1 LTQIKEY
8 INGFINRSG
17 SYVLFSTMA
26 ARVLSFLGSW
36 IALQLIEAKELGVI
50 LFAYGI
56 VQFIIPIGGFGLHQS
71 LIRYGALLKSE
82 DEKQQL
88 FNYVLKKGIVASIA
102 IILVLVGIGYF
113 IPFQF
118 NKTYVYFSIL
128 SLSIL
133 TVFILEIIKIQFR
146 LQHKNRLYAITEFW
160 YNIILTG
167 LIFGLSYLFQ
177 GMGYIIAL
185 IVSPVLTA
193 LFFIKKLNV
202 KLHIKNNLKITN
214 LSFWKYGF
222 FGGLSSVV
230 TQLLILIDIILI
242 GYLIDDPV
250 AVTNYRYISIIPFS
264 LLFLPRVF
272 ITTDFV
278 TFTEKIH
285 QKDYINRYI
294 KNYMLFFGVVSILL
308 LLFSYFFAEQILY
321 IFGVE
326 YMNYADSFLILI
338 MGIVGIYI
346 FRGLFGNLL
355 SSIGKIELNY
365 YIISIA
371 IVINIISNYY
381 LIPLYGIKG
390 AAITSAI
397 LMWFTG
403 ILSWLS
409 FLYFFR
415 KNRYE

>member
-1 LTQIKEY
+1 MTQIKEY

-88 FNYVLKKGIVASIA
+88 FSYVLKKGIVASIA

-118 NKTYVYFSIL
+118 DKTYVYFSIL

-242 GYLIDDPV
+242 GYLMDDPV

-371 IVINIISNYY
+371 IVINVISNYY

>member
-1 LTQIKEY
+1 MTQIKEY
-8 INGFINRSG
+8 INDFINRSG

-88 FNYVLKKGIVASIA
+88 FSYVLKKGIVASIA

-118 NKTYVYFSIL
+118 DKTYVYFSIL

-326 YMNYADSFLILI
+326 YMDYADSFLILI

-371 IVINIISNYY
+371 IVINVISNYY

>member
-71 LIRYGALLKSE
+71 LIRYGALLNSE

-88 FNYVLKKGIVASIA
+88 FSYVLKKGIVASIV

-118 NKTYVYFSIL
+118 DKTYGYFSIL

-193 LFFIKKLNV
+193 LFFIKKLNI

-242 GYLIDDPV
+242 GYLIDDPI

-326 YMNYADSFLILI
+326 YMDYTDSFLILI

>member
-1 LTQIKEY
+1 MTQIKEY

-88 FNYVLKKGIVASIA
+88 FSYVLKKGIVASIA

-118 NKTYVYFSIL
+118 DKTYVYFSIL

>member
-1 LTQIKEY
+1 
-8 INGFINRSG
+8 
-17 SYVLFSTMA
+17 MA

-88 FNYVLKKGIVASIA
+88 FSYVLKKGIVASIA

-326 YMNYADSFLILI
+326 YMDYADSFLILI

>member
-1 LTQIKEY
+1 
-8 INGFINRSG
+8 
-17 SYVLFSTMA
+17 MA

-88 FNYVLKKGIVASIA
+88 FSYVLKKGIVASIA

-118 NKTYVYFSIL
+118 DKTYGYFSIL

-381 LIPLYGIKG
+381 LIPIYGIKG

>member
-1 LTQIKEY
+1 MTQIKEY

-88 FNYVLKKGIVASIA
+88 FSYVLKKGIVASIA

-118 NKTYVYFSIL
+118 DKTYGYFSIL

-326 YMNYADSFLILI
+326 YMDYADSFLILI

>member
-50 LFAYGI
+50 LFAYSI

-88 FNYVLKKGIVASIA
+88 FSYVLKKGIVASIA

-118 NKTYVYFSIL
+118 DKTYVYFSIL

-326 YMNYADSFLILI
+326 YMDYADSFLILI

-371 IVINIISNYY
+371 IVINVISNYY

>member
-1 LTQIKEY
+1 
-8 INGFINRSG
+8 
-17 SYVLFSTMA
+17 MA

-71 LIRYGALLKSE
+71 LIRYGALLNSE

-88 FNYVLKKGIVASIA
+88 FSYVLKKGIVASIV

-118 NKTYVYFSIL
+118 DKTYGYFSIL

-242 GYLIDDPV
+242 GYLIDDPI

-326 YMNYADSFLILI
+326 YMDYSDSFLILI

>member
-1 LTQIKEY
+1 
-8 INGFINRSG
+8 
-17 SYVLFSTMA
+17 MA

-326 YMNYADSFLILI
+326 YMDYADSFLILI

-371 IVINIISNYY
+371 IVINVISNYY

>member
-1 LTQIKEY
+1 MTQIKEY

-71 LIRYGALLKSE
+71 LIRYGALLNSE

-88 FNYVLKKGIVASIA
+88 FSYVLKKGIVASIA

-118 NKTYVYFSIL
+118 DKTYGYFSIL

-326 YMNYADSFLILI
+326 YMDYADSFLILI

-371 IVINIISNYY
+371 IVINVISNYY

>member
-71 LIRYGALLKSE
+71 LIRYGALLNSE

-88 FNYVLKKGIVASIA
+88 FSYVLKKGIVASIV

-118 NKTYVYFSIL
+118 DKTYGYFSIL

-193 LFFIKKLNV
+193 LFFIKKLNI

-242 GYLIDDPV
+242 GYLIDDPI

-326 YMNYADSFLILI
+326 YMDYADSFLILI

>member
-1 LTQIKEY
+1 
-8 INGFINRSG
+8 
-17 SYVLFSTMA
+17 MA

-88 FNYVLKKGIVASIA
+88 FSYVLKKGIVASIA

-381 LIPLYGIKG
+381 IIPLYGIKG

>member
-1 LTQIKEY
+1 MTQIKEY

-71 LIRYGALLKSE
+71 LIRYGALLNSE

-88 FNYVLKKGIVASIA
+88 FSYVLKKGIVASIV

-118 NKTYVYFSIL
+118 DKTYGYFSIL

-193 LFFIKKLNV
+193 LFFIKKLNI

-242 GYLIDDPV
+242 GYLIDDPI

-326 YMNYADSFLILI
+326 YMDYADSFLILI

-346 FRGLFGNLL
+346 
-355 SSIGKIELNY
+355 
-365 YIISIA
+365 
-371 IVINIISNYY
+371 
-381 LIPLYGIKG
+381 
-390 AAITSAI
+390 
-397 LMWFTG
+397 
-403 ILSWLS
+403 
-409 FLYFFR
+409 
-415 KNRYE
+415 

>member
-1 LTQIKEY
+1 MTQIKEY

-26 ARVLSFLGSW
+26 ARFLSFLGSW

-71 LIRYGALLKSE
+71 LIRYGALLNSE

-88 FNYVLKKGIVASIA
+88 FSYVLKKGIVASIV

-118 NKTYVYFSIL
+118 DKTYGYFSIL

-193 LFFIKKLNV
+193 LFFIKKLNI

-242 GYLIDDPV
+242 GYLIDDPI

-326 YMNYADSFLILI
+326 YMDYADSFLILI

>member
-1 LTQIKEY
+1 
-8 INGFINRSG
+8 
-17 SYVLFSTMA
+17 MA

-88 FNYVLKKGIVASIA
+88 FSYVLKKGIVASIA

-118 NKTYVYFSIL
+118 DKTYVYFSIL

-326 YMNYADSFLILI
+326 YMDYADSFLILI

>member
-1 LTQIKEY
+1 MTQIKEY

-118 NKTYVYFSIL
+118 DKTYGYFSIL

-326 YMNYADSFLILI
+326 YMDYADSFLILI

-371 IVINIISNYY
+371 IVINVISNYY

>member
-381 LIPLYGIKG
+381 N
-390 AAITSAI
+390 
-397 LMWFTG
+397 
-403 ILSWLS
+403 S
-409 FLYFFR
+409 FIW
-415 KNRYE
+415 N

>member
-88 FNYVLKKGIVASIA
+88 FSYVLKKGIVASIA

-118 NKTYVYFSIL
+118 DKTYVYFSIL

-321 IFGVE
+321 IFGLE

-371 IVINIISNYY
+371 IVINVISNYY

>member
-381 LIPLYGIKG
+381 IIPLYGIKG

>member
-1 LTQIKEY
+1 MTQIKEY

-71 LIRYGALLKSE
+71 LIRYGALLNSE

-88 FNYVLKKGIVASIA
+88 FSYVLKKGIVASIV

-118 NKTYVYFSIL
+118 DKTYGYFSIL

-193 LFFIKKLNV
+193 LFFIKKLNI

-242 GYLIDDPV
+242 GYLIDDPI

-326 YMNYADSFLILI
+326 YMDYADSFLILI

-371 IVINIISNYY
+371 IVINVISNYY

>member
-1 LTQIKEY
+1 MTQIKEY

-88 FNYVLKKGIVASIA
+88 FSYVLKKGIVASIA

-118 NKTYVYFSIL
+118 DKTYGYFSIL

-185 IVSPVLTA
+185 IVSPVFTA

-326 YMNYADSFLILI
+326 YMDYADSFLILI
-338 MGIVGIYI
+338 MCIVGIYI

-371 IVINIISNYY
+371 IVINVISNYY

>member
-1 LTQIKEY
+1 MTQIKEY

-88 FNYVLKKGIVASIA
+88 FSYVLKKGIVASIA

-118 NKTYVYFSIL
+118 DKTYGYFSIL

-167 LIFGLSYLFQ
+167 LIFGLSYLFH

-326 YMNYADSFLILI
+326 YMDYADSFLILI

-371 IVINIISNYY
+371 IVINVISNYY

>member
-1 LTQIKEY
+1 MTQIKEY

-88 FNYVLKKGIVASIA
+88 FSYVLKKGIVASIA

-118 NKTYVYFSIL
+118 DKTYVYFSIL

-326 YMNYADSFLILI
+326 YMDYADSFLILI

>member
-1 LTQIKEY
+1 MTQIKEY

-88 FNYVLKKGIVASIA
+88 FSYVLKKGIVASIA

-118 NKTYVYFSIL
+118 DKTYGYFSIL

-242 GYLIDDPV
+242 GYLMDDPV

-326 YMNYADSFLILI
+326 YMDYADSFLILI

-371 IVINIISNYY
+371 IVINVISNYY

>member
-1 LTQIKEY
+1 MTQIKEY

-88 FNYVLKKGIVASIA
+88 FSYVLKKGIVASIA

-381 LIPLYGIKG
+381 IIPLYGIKG

>member
-1 LTQIKEY
+1 MTQIKEY

-88 FNYVLKKGIVASIA
+88 FSYVLKKGIVASIA

-118 NKTYVYFSIL
+118 DKTYVYFSIL

-167 LIFGLSYLFQ
+167 LIFGFSYLFQ

-371 IVINIISNYY
+371 IVINVISNYY

>member
-1 LTQIKEY
+1 
-8 INGFINRSG
+8 
-17 SYVLFSTMA
+17 MA

-326 YMNYADSFLILI
+326 YMDYADSFLILI

-381 LIPLYGIKG
+381 IIPLYGIKG

>member
-1 LTQIKEY
+1 
-8 INGFINRSG
+8 
-17 SYVLFSTMA
+17 MA

-88 FNYVLKKGIVASIA
+88 FSYVLKKGIVASIA

-118 NKTYVYFSIL
+118 DKTYGYFSIL

-326 YMNYADSFLILI
+326 YMDYADSFLILI

>member
-1 LTQIKEY
+1 
-8 INGFINRSG
+8 
-17 SYVLFSTMA
+17 MA

-88 FNYVLKKGIVASIA
+88 FSYVLKKGIVASIA

-118 NKTYVYFSIL
+118 DKTYVYFSIL

-167 LIFGLSYLFQ
+167 LIFGLSYMFQ

-371 IVINIISNYY
+371 IVINVISNYY

>member
-50 LFAYGI
+50 LFAYSI

-118 NKTYVYFSIL
+118 DKTYVYFSIL

-326 YMNYADSFLILI
+326 YMDYADSFLILI

-371 IVINIISNYY
+371 IVINVISNYY

>member
-8 INGFINRSG
+8 IKGFIGRSG
-17 SYVLFSTMA
+17 NYVLFSTLFS
-26 ARVLSFLGSW
+26 RGLSFLGSW
-36 IALQLIEAKELGVI
+36 IALQLIEDKELGVI
-50 LFAYGI
+50 LFAFSI
-56 VQFIIPIGGFGLHQS
+56 IQFVIPIGGFGLHQS

-88 FNYVLKKGIVASIA
+88 FSYVLKKGILSSIA
-102 IILVLVGIGYF
+102 IIVLLLITGYF

-118 NKTYVYFSIL
+118 KNTYFYFSIL
-128 SLSIL
+128 SLTIL

-146 LQHKNRLYAITEFW
+146 LQHKNKLFAITEFW
-160 YNIILTG
+160 YNAILTA
-167 LIFGLSYLFQ
+167 LIFVLSYYFQ
-177 GMGYIIAL
+177 GIGYIIAL
-185 IVSPVLTA
+185 TLSPLVTA
-193 LFFIKKLNV
+193 LFFIKKLNI
-202 KLHIKNNLKITN
+202 KLIKKNTLEITN

-242 GYLIDDPV
+242 GYLMDDSV
-250 AVTNYRYISIIPFS
+250 AVTIYRYVSIIPFS

-285 QKDYINRYI
+285 DKSYINKYI
-294 KNYMLFFGVVSILL
+294 KNYMLIFSTVSILMFLFCYVFGEEIL
-308 LLFSYFFAEQILY
+308 L
-321 IFGVE
+321 IFGQE
-326 YMNYADSFLILI
+326 YTDFVDSFLILI
-338 MGIVGIYI
+338 AGIAGIYT

-355 SSIGKIELNY
+355 SSIGKIEFNY

-371 IVINIISNYY
+371 IVINLISNYY
-381 LIPLYGIKG
+381 LIPIYGIKG

-403 ILSWLS
+403 ILSWVS
-409 FLYFFR
+409 FLYFY
-415 KNRYE
+415 KNNKYE

>member
-1 LTQIKEY
+1 MTQIKEY

-118 NKTYVYFSIL
+118 DKTYGYFSIL

-308 LLFSYFFAEQILY
+308 LLFSYLFAEQILY

-326 YMNYADSFLILI
+326 YMDYADSFLILI

>member
-1 LTQIKEY
+1 LNQIKEY

-88 FNYVLKKGIVASIA
+88 FSYVLKKGIVASIA

-118 NKTYVYFSIL
+118 DKTYVYFSIL

-202 KLHIKNNLKITN
+202 KLHLKNNLKITN
-214 LSFWKYGF
+214 ISFWKYGF

-326 YMNYADSFLILI
+326 YMDYADSFLILI
-338 MGIVGIYI
+338 MGIIGIYI

-371 IVINIISNYY
+371 IVINVISNYY

>member
-88 FNYVLKKGIVASIA
+88 FSYVLKKGIVASIA

-118 NKTYVYFSIL
+118 DKTYGYFSIL

-146 LQHKNRLYAITEFW
+146 LQHKNSLYAITEFW

-167 LIFGLSYLFQ
+167 LIFGFSYLFQ

-326 YMNYADSFLILI
+326 YMDYADSFLILI

-371 IVINIISNYY
+371 IVINVISNYY

>member
-88 FNYVLKKGIVASIA
+88 FSYVLKKGIVASIA

-118 NKTYVYFSIL
+118 DKTYGYFSIL

>member
-1 LTQIKEY
+1 
-8 INGFINRSG
+8 
-17 SYVLFSTMA
+17 MA

-118 NKTYVYFSIL
+118 DKTYGYFSIL

-371 IVINIISNYY
+371 IVINVISNYY